1 MEVRKFRLCELDA
14 VGVDSVNAPLK
25 DLQPHR
31 VRLAQLDWLELRE
44 ALWPL
49 GFLRP
54 PLPVTRI
61 AFARPKT
68 LRR

>member
-1 MEVRKFRLCELDA
+1 MEVRKFRLGELDEA
-14 VGVDSVNAPLK
+14 GMSSLNTALK
-25 DLQPHR
+25 DLQTHR
-31 VRLAQLDWLELRE
+31 VRLADLDWLELRE

-61 AFARPKT
+61 ALARPKT